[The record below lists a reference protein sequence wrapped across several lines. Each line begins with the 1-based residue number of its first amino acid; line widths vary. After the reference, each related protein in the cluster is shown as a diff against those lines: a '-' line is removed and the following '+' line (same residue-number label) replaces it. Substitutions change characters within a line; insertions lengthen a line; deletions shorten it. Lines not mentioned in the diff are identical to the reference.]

1 MSIKSKK
8 KVSTRTKR
16 MTLLDKDMPFAV
28 TEAFKALRTNIMF
41 ALSTRNSKIIA
52 VSSALPSEG
61 KSTIAANLAIT
72 FAQTDSKVLF
82 IDGDLRKPVAH
93 RTFNLQNKLGLST
106 LLGGIDS
113 FREVLNSQV
122 TTGLDVITSGPIPP
136 NPSEMLGSENM
147 KVLLEKL
154 TEFYDYIIIDT
165 PPINIVSDTLNMLPF
180 IAGVALVAKQ
190 GETPKDALQDA
201 IDAIKFADGHILGVI
216 LGQVQTLG
224 KSGYKSGYKYR
235 YSRYSKYKYG
245 YGYGYSYSSQD
256 ENKPVKKKALNDK
269 KTESDD

>member
-1 MSIKSKK
+1 MSIKRKDN
-8 KVSTRTKR
+8 STKNAKR
-16 MTLLDKDMPFAV
+16 MTMLDKDFPFAV

-41 ALSTRNSKIIA
+41 ALSTRNSKIFA

-61 KSTIAANLAIT
+61 KSTISANLAIT
-72 FAQTDSKVLF
+72 FAQTDSKVLY
-82 IDGDLRKPVAH
+82 IDADLRKPVAH

-122 TTGLDVITSGPIPP
+122 TEGLDVITSGPIPP

-154 TEFYDYIIIDT
+154 SEYYDYIIIDT
-165 PPINIVSDTLNMLPF
+165 PPINIVSDTLNMLPY
-180 IAGVALVAKQ
+180 IAGVCLVVHQ
-190 GETPKDALQDA
+190 GSTPKDAFEDA
-201 IDAIKFADGHILGVI
+201 LNAIKFADGYVLGAV

-224 KSGYKSGYKYR
+224 KSSYKRGYK
-235 YSRYSKYKYG
+235 YSRYSRKYG
-245 YGYGYSYSSQD
+245 YGYGYSYGSYG
-256 ENKPVKKKALNDK
+256 EKPK
-269 KTESDD
+269 KTEKKD

>member
-1 MSIKSKK
+1 MNIKSKK
-8 KVSTRTKR
+8 KQESTKAKR
-16 MTLLDKDMPFAV
+16 MTMLDKDFPFAV

-41 ALSTRNSKIIA
+41 ALSTRNSKIFAI
-52 VSSALPSEG
+52 SSALPSEG
-61 KSTIAANLAIT
+61 KSTISANLALT

-82 IDGDLRKPVAH
+82 IDADLRKPVAH

-122 TTGLDVITSGPIPP
+122 VDGLDVITSGPIPP

-154 TEFYDYIIIDT
+154 SEYYDYIIIDT

-180 IAGVALVAKQ
+180 IAGVCLVCRQGGTPNEAFEEALNS
-190 GETPKDALQDA
+190 
-201 IDAIKFADGHILGVI
+201 IKFADGHVLGAI
-216 LGQVQTLG
+216 LGQVQTFG
-224 KSGYKSGYKYR
+224 KTGYKRGYR
-235 YSRYSKYKYG
+235 YSRYGGKYG
-245 YGYGYSYSSQD
+245 YKYSDYGYSYGD
-256 ENKPVKKKALNDK
+256 TPKKPVKKN
-269 KTESDD
+269 

>member
-1 MSIKSKK
+1 MSINRTKK
-8 KVSTRTKR
+8 KSESTKAKR
-16 MTLLDKDMPFAV
+16 MTMLDKDFPFAV

-61 KSTIAANLAIT
+61 KSTIAANLALT

-82 IDGDLRKPVAH
+82 IDADLRKPVAH

-136 NPSEMLGSENM
+136 NPSEMLGSDNM

-154 TEFYDYIIIDT
+154 ADFYDYIIIDT

-180 IAGVALVAKQ
+180 VAGVVLVVRQ
-190 GETPKDALQDA
+190 GDTTYDAFEEA
-201 IDAIKFADGHILGVI
+201 INSIKFADGHILGAVI
-216 LGQVQTLG
+216 GQMQTLG
-224 KSGYKSGYKYR
+224 KSSYKKGYK
-235 YSRYSKYKYG
+235 YSRYSN
-245 YGYGYSYSSQD
+245 YGYSYGYG
-256 ENKPVKKKALNDK
+256 ENPKKSKSASK
-269 KTESDD
+269 QKSDDNN

>member
-1 MSIKSKK
+1 MSTKK
-8 KVSTRTKR
+8 KNTDDSTKKKR
-16 MTLLDKDMPFAV
+16 LTMLDSELPFAV
-28 TEAFKALRTNIMF
+28 TEAFKALRTNVQF
-41 ALSTRNSKIIA
+41 ALSTRNNKIFA

-82 IDGDLRKPVAH
+82 IDADLRKPVAH

-154 TEFYDYIIIDT
+154 VEFYDYIIIDT
-165 PPINIVSDTLNMLPF
+165 PPINIVSDTLNLLPY
-180 IAGVALVAKQ
+180 IAGVVLVAKQ
-190 GETPKDALQDA
+190 GETPIDAYEDA
-201 IDAIKFADGHILGVI
+201 INAIKFADGHILGGI

-224 KSGYKSGYKYR
+224 KTGYKRGY
-235 YSRYSKYKYG
+235 RYSKYSKYSD
-245 YGYGYSYSSQD
+245 YGYSYSYS
-256 ENKPVKKKALNDK
+256 NDSKDRSK
-269 KTESDD
+269 KTKS

>member
-1 MSIKSKK
+1 MSINKKQKSDSTKK
-8 KVSTRTKR
+8 KR

-52 VSSALPSEG
+52 ISSALPSEG

-82 IDGDLRKPVAH
+82 IDADLRKPVAH
-93 RTFNLQNKLGLST
+93 RTFNLQNKVGLST

-136 NPSEMLGSENM
+136 NPSEMLGSDNM
-147 KVLLEKL
+147 KVLLDKL

-201 IDAIKFADGHILGVI
+201 IDAIKFAEGHILGVI
-216 LGQVQTLG
+216 LGQMQTLG
-224 KSGYKSGYKYR
+224 KAGYKRGY
-235 YSRYSKYKYG
+235 RYSKYSKYS
-245 YGYGYSYSSQD
+245 YGYGYSYAESA
-256 ENKPVKKKALNDK
+256 EKVKKKQAK
-269 KTESDD
+269 QKAAKSKQEEE